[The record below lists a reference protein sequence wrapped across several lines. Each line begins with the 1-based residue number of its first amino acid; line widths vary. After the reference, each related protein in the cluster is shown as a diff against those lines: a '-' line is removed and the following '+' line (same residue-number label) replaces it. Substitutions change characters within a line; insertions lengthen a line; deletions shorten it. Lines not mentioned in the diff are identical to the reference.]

1 MWYEFEKKVWCAV
14 ATPQLFCEN
23 PNRVLSAEIPF
34 LCRLFLRR
42 LGQHFFFSCPS
53 RSFSHFPPTDTPCHG
68 NKIWN
73 KIGYNSACV
82 RAFFEIF
89 APIGGGFRGCA
100 IECRQWHFFPT
111 DPRCHG
117 NEIWNKIGYCSAS
130 VKNFCKIFAFMGR
143 FSLMGHRMLPIAF
156 SPDRPPLP
164 WQWHLGQN

>member
-1 MWYEFEKKVWCAV
+1 VWYEFEKKVWCAV

-89 APIGGGFRGCA
+89 APIGGGFGDAPSNAANDIFSR
-100 IECRQWHFFPT
+100 PT
-111 DPRCHG
+111 PVAMATKFG
-117 NEIWNKIGYCSAS
+117 TKL
-130 VKNFCKIFAFMGR
+130 V
-143 FSLMGHRMLPIAF
+143 IA
-156 SPDRPPLP
+156 RL
-164 WQWHLGQN
+164 L